1 MKSKNLYILFILGL
15 LISCEKSK
23 PKDKFVDNFVF
34 SVSGMDSDYSM
45 KFTKNDTVYI
55 ERRFPWPTEHS
66 YFIIQE
72 KEKENVLKL
81 ASDIKFSKYDSIYD
95 QYLVN
100 HLVDVTGYKFY
111 VEKGRK
117 KNWIYI
123 YGDIGPKEFYAF
135 SVLLNNLKKK
145 QTLHKSTKEVDF
157 GNLEHILLPEPPS
170 PPTIEEKINSH

>member
-1 MKSKNLYILFILGL
+1 MKFKNLYILLILGI

-23 PKDKFVDNFVF
+23 PKAQFVDNFVF
-34 SVSGMDSDYSM
+34 SVSAMHSDYSM
-45 KFTKNDTVYI
+45 KFTKSDTVYI
-55 ERRFPWPTEHS
+55 ERRFPWPTEHF

-72 KEKENVLKL
+72 NEKNNVLKL

-100 HLVDVTGYKFY
+100 HLVDGTGYKFY
-111 VEKGRK
+111 VEKGNK

-145 QTLHKSTKEVDF
+145 QTLHKTTKTVDF
-157 GNLEHILLPEPPS
+157 GNLNHILLPEQPP
-170 PPTIEEKINSH
+170 PPKLKNSH